1 LGITEIPPQ
10 SNFELAIGSVASGQ
24 QNVGPS
30 QSRFVGIGQVA
41 LLMIVFDLGNKILGE
56 TGLTG
61 LVESNLSSKP
71 AVSDPSITKTDQFFD
86 VFANRSARP
95 EGGVHLIESSSKLW
109 GIGHDRT
116 NGGRAIGQRR
126 RQSWGC
132 GHQEV
137 SLVGGAESG

>member
-1 LGITEIPPQ
+1 LGIAEMPPQ
-10 SNFELAIGSVASGQ
+10 SSFELAIRSVASGQ

-71 AVSDPSITKTDQFFD
+71 AVCDPGITKTNQFFD
-86 VFANRSARP
+86 VFANRSTSP
-95 EGGVHLIESSSKLW
+95 ERGVHLIESSPKLW
-109 GIGHDRT
+109 GVGHDRT
-116 NGGRAIGQRR
+116 NRGRAIGKRR

-132 GHQEV
+132 GHQAV
-137 SLVGGAESG
+137 SLATGAESG